1 MHIHLIEDP
10 AYIFRAFGGYFLT
23 LITVRIMGKR
33 SIGELGPFDF
43 VLMASIGDIMAFL
56 VLERDTPFHQGAII
70 LGTLAATE
78 IILSKITFRSKKMAL
93 MIEGRPTKLIENG
106 KVIKENMKKEK
117 ITDYDIKKELR
128 NYGVT
133 DQTTVESATIEACG
147 KFTVV
152 LMDDF
157 DTLMN
162 KDFESNFN
170 NMRNDIDKL
179 SKNLENLAVEIRR
192 TDNKE

>member
-70 LGTLAATE
+70 LATLAATE
-78 IILSKITFRSKKMAL
+78 IMLSKITFRSKKMAL
-93 MIEGRPTKLIENG
+93 MIEGRPTKLIEDG
-106 KVIKENMKKEK
+106 KIIKENMKKEK

-152 LMDDF
+152 LKDDF
-157 DTLMN
+157 DTVAN
-162 KDFESNFN
+162 KDFN
-170 NMRNDIDKL
+170 NNLYEIKNDIDKL
-179 SKNLENLAVEIRR
+179 SRNLENLAIEIRR

>member
-179 SKNLENLAVEIRR
+179 SKNLENLAMEIRR